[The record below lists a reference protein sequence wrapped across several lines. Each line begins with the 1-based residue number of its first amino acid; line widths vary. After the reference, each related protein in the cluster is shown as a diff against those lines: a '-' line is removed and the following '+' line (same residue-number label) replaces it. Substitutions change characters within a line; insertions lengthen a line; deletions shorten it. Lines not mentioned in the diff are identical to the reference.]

1 MTHQEAQLNDTIER
15 YVRHQLS
22 AEERR
27 AFQEHYFKCEE
38 CFEQVQTMA
47 RFVAG
52 VQQAARKGLLAE
64 TASGSWWANLFKPV
78 LAFGVAVAL
87 LLVVVVGW
95 FLLKPNTLPVQE
107 LAVAQ
112 SPTPTASPI
121 ATPATEASPSA
132 DLLAQNRPQPTD
144 DVAPGK
150 VPVVFLD
157 SERDASG
164 AANQLAIPAN
174 TDKAILRIEV
184 EPGSSFSGFQFQ
196 IFDSAKRLVTTAS
209 GGKANAKGVVSA
221 SLPTQLLQS
230 GKYVVKCY
238 GIRDGQRELVGEYR
252 LQVQKP

>member
-1 MTHQEAQLNDTIER
+1 MTHREAQLNDTFER
-15 YVRHQLS
+15 YVRHKLS

-27 AFQEHYFKCEE
+27 AFQEHYFECEE

-52 VQQAARKGLLAE
+52 VQQAGRKGLLVDPVEQA
-64 TASGSWWANLFKPV
+64 WWANLFKPALV
-78 LAFGVAVAL
+78 FGVAAAL
-87 LLVVVVGW
+87 LMAVVVGW
-95 FLLKPNTLPVQE
+95 FLLKPNTSPVQE

-121 ATPATEASPSA
+121 ATPATETSPSA
-132 DLLAQNRPQPTD
+132 DLLAQNRQQPAAN
-144 DVAPGK
+144 VAPGK

-157 SERDASG
+157 SERDADS
-164 AANQLAIPAN
+164 AVNKLTVPAN

-184 EPGSSFSGFQFQ
+184 EPGSTFSGFQFQ

-209 GGKANAKGVVSA
+209 GGKANSKGEVSA

-238 GIRDGQRELVGEYR
+238 GIRNGQRELAGEYR
-252 LQVQKP
+252 LQIQKP